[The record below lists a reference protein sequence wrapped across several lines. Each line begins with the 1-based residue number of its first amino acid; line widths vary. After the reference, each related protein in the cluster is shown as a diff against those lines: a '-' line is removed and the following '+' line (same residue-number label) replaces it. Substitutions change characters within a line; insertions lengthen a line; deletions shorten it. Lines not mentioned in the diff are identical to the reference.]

1 MHLFNAIET
10 IINTTET
17 ITFLTE
23 LLENQKQLLALQEDL
38 KAALLDA
45 AKFDPLDPESAQL
58 QERIDDISNQLS
70 SLIQYKVEGSN
81 LKSRDLI
88 PVLIGALNSQIN
100 TLVSIHCGTPQ
111 PCTHCGTDGDDVF
124 IC

>member
-1 MHLFNAIET
+1 MHLFNAIEVV
-10 IINTTET
+10 NET
-17 ITFLTE
+17 RESIAFLQE
-23 LLENQKQLLALQEDL
+23 LIAQQEKVLALQQEL
-38 KAALLDA
+38 KAALMVA
-45 AKFDPLDPESAQL
+45 SQFDLLDPESDRL
-58 QERIDDISNQLS
+58 QERVDDISNQLS

-111 PCTHCGTDGDDVF
+111 SCTHCGTDGDDVF

>member
-70 SLIQYKVEGSN
+70 SLIQYKAEGSA

-88 PVLIGALNSQIN
+88 PVLIGALNSPIY
-100 TLVSIHCGTPQ
+100 TLISVHCGTPQ

>member
-1 MHLFNAIET
+1 MHIFNAIEVV
-10 IINTTET
+10 NET
-17 ITFLTE
+17 RESIAF
-23 LLENQKQLLALQEDL
+23 LQEL
-38 KAALLDA
+38 IAQQEKVLELQQELEAALMVASQFDLLDH
-45 AKFDPLDPESAQL
+45 ESARI
-58 QERIDDISNQLS
+58 QERIALISDKLVD
-70 SLIQYKVEGSN
+70 LIQYKVDGSR

>member
-1 MHLFNAIET
+1 MNVFDA
-10 IINTTET
+10 TET
-17 ITFLTE
+17 IRNTESSIAFLQH
-23 LLENQKQLLALQEDL
+23 LLENQKRLLELQQEL
-38 KAALLDA
+38 EAALTVA
-45 AKFDPLDPESAQL
+45 TWFDPLDPESDRL
-58 QERIDDISNQLS
+58 QERVDDISNQLS